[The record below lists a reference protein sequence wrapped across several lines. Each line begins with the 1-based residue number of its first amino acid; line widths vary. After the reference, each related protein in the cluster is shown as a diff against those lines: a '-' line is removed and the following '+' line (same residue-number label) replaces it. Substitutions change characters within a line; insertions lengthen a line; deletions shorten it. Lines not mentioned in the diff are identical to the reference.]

1 MSLSGKYQ
9 TKTITGLLKDIFGGD
24 ELCKR
29 TSSIPKII
37 FVDTCHGNARNHLDV
52 YPQTKSNNGVN
63 TETTPKGNLASGRT
77 GQYQDLTIS
86 HDVENFIIIHSSV
99 QQNHSYQTKDSSY
112 FLKGLYQNTF

>member
-1 MSLSGKYQ
+1 MCLSGERK
-9 TKTITGLLKDIFGGD
+9 TKTITNLLKDIFGGAD
-24 ELCKR
+24 VFDK
-29 TSSIPKII
+29 TSLAPKII